1 MPSSFKDLRVWRE
14 AIKFTVA
21 VYRVTGRFPKHELY
35 GLTQQLRRA
44 VVSVPS
50 NIAEGRGRG
59 APRDY
64 RRFLYLARGSL
75 YELDTQIELAAQL
88 GYCREDDV
96 SRIQIAI
103 AGAMRPLQGL
113 ISSLNRKIGDN

>member
-1 MPSSFKDLRVWRE
+1 MALALEVYTISKTFPSDE
-14 AIKFTVA
+14 Q
-21 VYRVTGRFPKHELY
+21 Y
-35 GLTQQLRRA
+35 GLIQQLRKCA
-44 VVSVPS
+44 GSVPS

-96 SRIQIAI
+96 SRIQTAI

-113 ISSLNRKIGDN
+113 ISSLNRKIDYT